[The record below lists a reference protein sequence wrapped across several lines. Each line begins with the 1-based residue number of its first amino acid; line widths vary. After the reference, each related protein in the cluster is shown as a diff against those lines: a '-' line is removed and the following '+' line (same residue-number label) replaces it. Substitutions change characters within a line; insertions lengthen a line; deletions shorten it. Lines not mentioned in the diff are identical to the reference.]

1 MSRYK
6 KQQNPY
12 YQGDLI
18 FIFGV
23 FLIISVAAIYA
34 AGQFG
39 QYGSNAWMRQIVF
52 YVIGAG
58 LMVSIMYF
66 DLEQLEK
73 LSLYVLIAGVLSL
86 LLLRVAPE
94 SIAPIK
100 NGAKSWFKI
109 GSFTL
114 QPSEFTKIGIMMM
127 VASIISKAGPKD
139 QRSLRED
146 VNLLL
151 KIAAWTFIPIG
162 MIVLQDAGTGAI
174 CLFIVMVMVFMSG
187 VNWKLI
193 TIIGG
198 SAALVL
204 GLFLVLVIEFPHVAN
219 SIGIADY
226 QINRIT
232 SWMSDSSAATTQA
245 ESDKSWQVDQA
256 VMAIGSGGITGNGVH
271 NLKVYVP
278 EGQTD
283 FIFAILG
290 ESFGFLGCAIAVVM
304 FFFLIYRLVVLI
316 DRLHAFN
323 RFGAFFCVGFTALIV
338 IHTFQNI
345 GMNIGIMP
353 VTGIPLLFVSY
364 GGSSIL
370 STLIGFGIVY
380 NAKVHLTK
388 YKRYLFYK

>member
-39 QYGSNAWMRQIVF
+39 QYGSDAWMRQIVF

-127 VASIISKAGPKD
+127 VASIISKARRIKD
-139 QRSLRED
+139 
-146 VNLLL
+146 
-151 KIAAWTFIPIG
+151 
-162 MIVLQDAGTGAI
+162 
-174 CLFIVMVMVFMSG
+174 
-187 VNWKLI
+187 
-193 TIIGG
+193 
-198 SAALVL
+198 
-204 GLFLVLVIEFPHVAN
+204 H
-219 SIGIADY
+219 
-226 QINRIT
+226 
-232 SWMSDSSAATTQA
+232 
-245 ESDKSWQVDQA
+245 
-256 VMAIGSGGITGNGVH
+256 
-271 NLKVYVP
+271 
-278 EGQTD
+278 
-283 FIFAILG
+283 
-290 ESFGFLGCAIAVVM
+290 FGKM
-304 FFFLIYRLVVLI
+304 
-316 DRLHAFN
+316 
-323 RFGAFFCVGFTALIV
+323 
-338 IHTFQNI
+338 
-345 GMNIGIMP
+345 
-353 VTGIPLLFVSY
+353 
-364 GGSSIL
+364 
-370 STLIGFGIVY
+370 
-380 NAKVHLTK
+380 
-388 YKRYLFYK
+388 

>member
-39 QYGSNAWMRQIVF
+39 QYGGSAWMKQIVF

-58 LMVSIMYF
+58 FIGLLLYF

-100 NGAKSWFKI
+100 NGAKSWFQI
-109 GSFTL
+109 GNFTL

-151 KIAAWTFIPIG
+151 KIAAWTVIPIG

-304 FFFLIYRLVVLI
+304 FS
-316 DRLHAFN
+316 FN
-323 RFGAFFCVGFTALIV
+323 LQACGAD
-338 IHTFQNI
+338 
-345 GMNIGIMP
+345 
-353 VTGIPLLFVSY
+353 
-364 GGSSIL
+364 
-370 STLIGFGIVY
+370 
-380 NAKVHLTK
+380 
-388 YKRYLFYK
+388 